1 MLQITFKS
9 RTLVNN
15 AFGENILKN
24 PYVQNTYKS
33 LMCLIENKQSL
44 RYRYAGFKG
53 DFFFKDYFWLFLLY
67 EVYRKE
73 VFLVKKEFFFF

>member
-44 RYRYAGFKG
+44 RYRYTG
-53 DFFFKDYFWLFLLY
+53 Y
-67 EVYRKE
+67 EG
-73 VFLVKKEFFFF
+73 VFLKITFGFFYSTKYIGRKFF

>member
-24 PYVQNTYKS
+24 PHVQNTSKS

-44 RYRYAGFKG
+44 RYRYTGYEG
-53 DFFFKDYFWLFLLY
+53 VFFEKLLLAFSTL
-67 EVYRKE
+67 RSI
-73 VFLVKKEFFFF
+73 

>member
-15 AFGENILKN
+15 AFGENIQKN

-44 RYRYAGFKG
+44 RDWYTGFKG
-53 DFFFKDYFWLFLLY
+53 IFFWKITFG
-67 EVYRKE
+67 
-73 VFLVKKEFFFF
+73 FFYLTKYIGRTFF